1 MRYLSEVQQ
10 MKGKFDIRGFFGN
23 AAKNIK
29 DFFGRIDVKAII
41 NMLKNPKKMTLSQK
55 RKLLVY
61 GGGSLLILIIF
72 IVIICL
78 IAHSVGEKK
87 RIEKSGCTFTTEG
100 YEDVAEAE
108 CIDNKIIV
116 FTAKNGK
123 KGIMLLNGE
132 ITEEAKN
139 KEIYAVSEEWN
150 TSSVVAENSSSEYV
164 LCVDTESGKVLT
176 RQYQGVGEPPR
187 TPAWS
192 EENNGLIW
200 VYKEGTVSSVESGDI
215 VLPSGLYAIPDRNSP
230 PKYGFIDAS
239 LQLVIPA
246 RYKQVAPFSE
256 DLAAAEVN
264 GKWGYIDRSGQ
275 VAVPFDYESA
285 GSFMNGL
292 APVCKDGV
300 YGIINRNNV
309 TAVSFDF
316 EKILNGK
323 DGKFL
328 AKKDGKWG
336 LITVNKN
343 IYDTENTYPST
354 SAPAAVMCRV
364 KTSGGTLNMR
374 ESAGRNAN
382 VVAELPNGTELEY
395 LAKEEN
401 WVKVSYN
408 GTEGYVYSDY
418 IEIIG

>member
-1 MRYLSEVQQ
+1 
-10 MKGKFDIRGFFGN
+10 MKGKFDVRSFFGN
-23 AAKNIK
+23 AAKTIK
-29 DFFGRIDVKAII
+29 EFFGKIDVKAII

-72 IVIICL
+72 IIIICL
-78 IAHSVGEKK
+78 IAHSVGEKR

-100 YEDVAEAE
+100 YEDVVEAE
-108 CIDNKIIV
+108 CVGGKIIV
-116 FTAKNGK
+116 YTVKNGK
-123 KGIMLLNGE
+123 KGIMLPDGE

-164 LCVDTESGKVLT
+164 LCVDTESGKVLS

-187 TPAWS
+187 TLAWS
-192 EENNGLIW
+192 EENNGLVW
-200 VYKEGTVSSVESGDI
+200 VYNDGTVSSVESGDV
-215 VLPSGLYAIPDRNSP
+215 VLPRGLYAVSDRNNP

-239 LQLVIPA
+239 LRLVIPA
-246 RYKQVAPFSE
+246 RYKTVAPFSE
-256 DLAAAEVN
+256 GLAAAEVN
-264 GKWGYIDRSGQ
+264 GKWGYIDENGQ
-275 VAVPFDYESA
+275 VAVPFDYEFA

-300 YGIINRNNV
+300 YGLITRDNK
-309 TAVSFDF
+309 TAVSFGF

-328 AKKDGKWG
+328 AKQNGKWG
-336 LITVNKN
+336 LITVNKD

-354 SAPAAVMCRV
+354 TAPTAVMCRV

-374 ESAGRNAN
+374 ESAGGNAQ
-382 VVAELPNGTELEY
+382 VIAEIPNGTELEY

-401 WVKVSYN
+401 WVKINYN
-408 GTEGYVYSDY
+408 GAEGYVYSDY